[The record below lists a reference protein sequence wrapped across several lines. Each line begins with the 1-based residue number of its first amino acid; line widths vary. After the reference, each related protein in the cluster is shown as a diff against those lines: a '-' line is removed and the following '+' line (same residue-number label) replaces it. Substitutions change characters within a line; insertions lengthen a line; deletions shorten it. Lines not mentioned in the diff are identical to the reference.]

1 MEAVPTGAAVPRSGT
16 RVTVAMFGDSV
27 TESAILPDFL
37 KLGLV
42 PQLSGAVTSLGFAPG
57 GIGLIP
63 SVPFRWR
70 LNAAAPIGQ
79 PMPTN
84 GWLTLGFGASS
95 PDFDGPSGFSD
106 LTTSPL
112 ATATVTVSDPDVE
125 ILYTSTD
132 VHSPFEVTSA
142 GRTWTIDSYRA
153 GPTIDTGT
161 RIELPAGRHQVTV
174 HGPSSGTLL
183 FEGGIFQRPV
193 PPGKVGVQIDNLG
206 HTGGFPWDDFFPRQ
220 QQWIGEERYDISV
233 LMWGYIAEAVPASV
247 LAGNYLPNLIARANV
262 AREHGGTCVIVA
274 PTPLAAP
281 PSSVNRVSQLDRTA
295 ARQGHC
301 LYSTVLTHLW
311 SSPAAARRRGL
322 VIADG
327 IHPTAAGYKLIS
339 HALAPV
345 IATLV
350 REHVRKVG

>member
-1 MEAVPTGAAVPRSGT
+1 
-16 RVTVAMFGDSV
+16 MFGDSV
-27 TESAILPDFL
+27 TESTFIPDFL

-42 PQLSGAVTSLGFAPG
+42 PQLSQDVTSLGSAPG

-63 SVPFRWR
+63 SAPFRWR
-70 LNAAAPIGQ
+70 LNAAAPIGL

-84 GWLTLGFGASS
+84 GWLTLGFGPS
-95 PDFDGPSGFSD
+95 PDLDGPSGFSD
-106 LTTSPL
+106 LTTWPQ

-125 ILYTSTD
+125 ILYTSTH

-142 GRTWTIDSYRA
+142 GRTWTIDTYRA
-153 GPTIDTGT
+153 GATIDTGT

-193 PPGKVGVQIDNLG
+193 PPGKVGVEIDNLG

-247 LAGNYLPNLIARANV
+247 LAGNYLPNLIARARV
-262 AREHGGTCVIVA
+262 ATEHGGTCVIVA

-281 PSSVNRVSQLDRTA
+281 QESVDRVSQLDRTA
-295 ARQGHC
+295 AGQGHC
-301 LYSTVLTHLW
+301 IYSTVLTHLW

-322 VIADG
+322 VIADE
-327 IHPTAAGYKLIS
+327 IHPTAAGYKLIA

-345 IATLV
+345 IAKLV
-350 REHVRKVG
+350 RAHVGKVG